1 MNIKKIIKEEI
12 NDFDWVS
19 DIHAYNELEL
29 KLSDMLD
36 KCNKFRND
44 DDDITS
50 YLLDDKIMF
59 RYNRVSEALGVN
71 MWVVSYPSCEVY
83 DIKIDEFDEN
93 IKKVFN
99 QKFNLPVDRVRHV
112 SWGS

>member
-1 MNIKKIIKEEI
+1 MENIKKIIKEEI

-36 KCNKFRND
+36 KCKVRND

-59 RYNRVSEALGVN
+59 RYNRSSEALGVN
-71 MWVVSYPSCEVY
+71 MWSVSYPSCVDY
-83 DIKIDEFDEN
+83 DITIDEFDEN
-93 IKKVFN
+93 IKKVFS

>member
-1 MNIKKIIKEEI
+1 MKNIKKIIKEEI

-36 KCNKFRND
+36 EYKVRD
-44 DDDITS
+44 DYHITS
-50 YLLDDKIMF
+50 YLLDDEIMF
-59 RYNRVSEALGVN
+59 RYDNKLETLGVN
-71 MWVVSYPSCEVY
+71 MWSVSYPSCVDY
-83 DIKIDEFDEN
+83 DIKIDEFDES

-99 QKFNLPVDRVRHV
+99 QKFNLPVDKVRHV
-112 SWGS
+112 SWGG